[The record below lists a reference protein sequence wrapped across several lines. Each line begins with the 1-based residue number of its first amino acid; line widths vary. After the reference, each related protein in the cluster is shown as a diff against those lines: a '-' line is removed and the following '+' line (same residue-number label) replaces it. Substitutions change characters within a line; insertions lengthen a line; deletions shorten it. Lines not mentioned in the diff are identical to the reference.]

1 MSALEI
7 ILLPL
12 VLFTV
17 VVVIGKFRSE
27 NGYSKYSPF
36 IKVNKLVWQY

>member
-7 ILLPL
+7 TFLPL

-17 VVVIGKFRSE
+17 VVAIGKFRYE
-27 NGYSKYSPF
+27 NGYSKYSPLY
-36 IKVNKLVWQY
+36 KAKS